1 MSLSLSQPLSSTLR
15 LSLKQ
20 TEAWY
25 ILEDQKT
32 TEILYGG
39 GAGGGK
45 SYLGCVWHITRR
57 TTYPG
62 SRGLIGRSKI
72 SNLEQST
79 LVTYM
84 NVAQL
89 LGYKIGQDFTYNSQK
104 HTINWANGSQTI
116 LKDLF
121 LYPSDPDFISLG
133 STEFTDAFIDEANE
147 ITEKAFD
154 IVNSRIRYR
163 LSHYGLIPKILM
175 TCNPSPGWVKEK
187 YISNDKKPVRLQPYQ
202 RVIKALVTDNPD
214 SSFVELYST
223 QLERMKSDYDRARLL
238 DGDWEVD
245 PKANNPFAFH
255 FDPAHHISDRAVF
268 DPSRR
273 IIMSIDFNLQPFAC
287 TFSHV
292 WEDRDGYHDVTFD
305 EIQIEQ
311 GSVPAM
317 ADEIRLR
324 YREHLH
330 KFEITGDYMGNRGDI
345 AQRDNASLYLQL
357 IKMLNI
363 PKSALKLVPNPTHE
377 NSKADVNYLL
387 WKAKS
392 DKKWEFIINPSCKSS
407 IFDFQHV
414 QWDDLKGQIT
424 KKDRSKLDQRGDFI
438 DCSRYRIN
446 TYWKKHIIR

>member
-1 MSLSLSQPLSSTLR
+1 MSELIVKRHRLHDKQRYILANRKRFNVLKSGRRFGKSALSINLLVESVLKGHYVGFWYPTYRDGLEVWDEVKDKLHSIISKKDEAAKMLR
-15 LSLKQ
+15 FINGAKADFWSMDDPNSGRGRKYHRVIMDECEKALKFQ
-20 TEAWY
+20 EAWEQAIAPTLTDFGGDAY
-25 ILEDQKT
+25 FLSTPKFGDTYFKKLCKFEATHDNWRTFVFT
-32 TEILYGG
+32 TYDNPHMKAEEIDLMRATLPPQVFECEYL
-39 GAGGGK
+39 AMDLDGK
-45 SYLGCVWHITRR
+45 S
-57 TTYPG
+57 
-62 SRGLIGRSKI
+62 
-72 SNLEQST
+72 
-79 LVTYM
+79 
-84 NVAQL
+84 
-89 LGYKIGQDFTYNSQK
+89 
-104 HTINWANGSQTI
+104 
-116 LKDLF
+116 
-121 LYPSDPDFISLG
+121 PS
-133 STEFTDAFIDEANE
+133 
-147 ITEKAFD
+147 
-154 IVNSRIRYR
+154 
-163 LSHYGLIPKILM
+163 
-175 TCNPSPGWVKEK
+175 
-187 YISNDKKPVRLQPYQ
+187 
-202 RVIKALVTDNPD
+202 
-214 SSFVELYST
+214 
-223 QLERMKSDYDRARLL
+223 
-238 DGDWEVD
+238 
-245 PKANNPFAFH
+245 PFAFH